1 MVGVLLKS
9 DVNASILAQDGCTA
23 LHRAVRKG
31 HSAIIEMLLAAEAK
45 AKAKSCPRPSR
56 SSFELAAQCGF
67 EDIVRALFDNFKA
80 MQEPPHPHQLDPG
93 ILHPWVK
100 FGCRLAAERGHHANT
115 VFLHDALNDIP
126 ISDLVSY
133 NGMQILTS
141 TVNNNWPD
149 VVDAVLSKYRR
160 DEGDNLF
167 TNNQLLRSHCKL
179 ELITASKLGYTHIME
194 QVPRCGVPANEL
206 IVLRGATLWPLH
218 EATLHGHIGA
228 MRLLLDWGADPNA
241 RNSCDE
247 TALHLAMCNAPP
259 FVPSIRMIVQ
269 REAVRML
276 VQRGADVH
284 LVDGRGRSPCLR
296 ARDMRWGYLDYLF
309 EGCQGRWG

>member
-1 MVGVLLKS
+1 
-9 DVNASILAQDGCTA
+9 
-23 LHRAVRKG
+23 
-31 HSAIIEMLLAAEAK
+31 
-45 AKAKSCPRPSR
+45 
-56 SSFELAAQCGF
+56 
-67 EDIVRALFDNFKA
+67 

-100 FGCRLAAERGHHANT
+100 FGCRLAAERGHHAIT

-126 ISDLVSY
+126 IADLVSY

-141 TVNNNWPD
+141 TVKNNWPD

-194 QVPRCGVPANEL
+194 QVLRCRVPANEP

-218 EATLHGHIGA
+218 EATLHSHIGA

-241 RNSCDE
+241 SEFLRRDGAASCHMERAAFCPRNPDDCAAGGCTHACTARGGCSSCGWE
-247 TALHLAMCNAPP
+247 GS
-259 FVPSIRMIVQ
+259 V
-269 REAVRML
+269 AV
-276 VQRGADVH
+276 
-284 LVDGRGRSPCLR
+284 SPC
-296 ARDMRWGYLDYLF
+296 ARYAV
-309 EGCQGRWG
+309 GRP